1 MGFIFSKLFATL
13 FGSKEYRL
21 LILGLD
27 NAGKTTILYQM
38 QLGEAKITVPTLG
51 FNVETVKYENLNFK
65 MWDLGGQSE
74 FRPYWKCY
82 YEKTNAIVFVIDSTD
97 KERLDIAKQELFIL
111 IKEEE
116 LEGVPIALLANKQDI
131 EGALSDIEISEKMG
145 LCDIKNS
152 PWAIFKTIAKT
163 GVGID
168 NAFKWLTGILNPENN
183 NK

>member
-1 MGFIFSKLFATL
+1 MGFIFSKLFSKL

-38 QLGEAKITVPTLG
+38 QLGELKVTVPTLG

-82 YEKTNAIVFVIDSTD
+82 YEKANGIVFVIDSTD
-97 KERLDIAKQELFIL
+97 KERLDIAKQELFVL
-111 IKEEE
+111 INEEE
-116 LEGVPIALLANKQDI
+116 LQGVPIVILANKQDI
-131 EGALSDIEISEKMG
+131 EGALSDIEISEMMG
-145 LCDIKNS
+145 LSEIKNR

-163 GVGID
+163 GVGLD
-168 NAFKWLTGILNPENN
+168 NAFKWLAGILNPE
-183 NK
+183 

>member
-1 MGFIFSKLFATL
+1 MCFIFSKIFASL

-38 QLGEAKITVPTLG
+38 QLGEAKITVPTLE

-82 YEKTNAIVFVIDSTD
+82 YEKAM
-97 KERLDIAKQELFIL
+97 Q
-111 IKEEE
+111 
-116 LEGVPIALLANKQDI
+116 LL
-131 EGALSDIEISEKMG
+131 L
-145 LCDIKNS
+145 
-152 PWAIFKTIAKT
+152 
-163 GVGID
+163 
-168 NAFKWLTGILNPENN
+168 
-183 NK
+183 